1 MASAS
6 LDTRPAP
13 SPTVTNPDLILPYGD
28 ASRDSC
34 PSPDLQPQRPPS
46 PSLLLD
52 KIHSVPLI
60 AQVAERISLNELRQR
75 RSMSP
80 QSPQSFSIRP
90 SLSQLDNISEDE
102 DNFRSQQQLSYM
114 ETTPVTIK
122 EVYSKPRAYGWE
134 TSVMVHGSDSSG
146 SNLSENFENFDM
158 GGIIK
163 EDDSEYERQ
172 KFLDSPS
179 GTGGRQ
185 AWVRRISINGE
196 EDTDAE
202 EWLAEEGGSERDS
215 QSYSA
220 LSKRAEL
227 ILENAKK
234 RLMVLTHPI
243 SY

>member
-1 MASAS
+1 MASAI
-6 LDTRPAP
+6 LDTRPVP

-34 PSPDLQPQRPPS
+34 SSPDLQPQRPPS

-75 RSMSP
+75 RSLSP

-90 SLSQLDNISEDE
+90 SPSQLDNISEDE
-102 DNFRSQQQLSYM
+102 DKFRNQRRLSYI

-122 EVYSKPRAYGWE
+122 EIYSKPRSYGWE
-134 TSVMVHGSDSSG
+134 TGVMVQGSDKSG

-158 GGIIK
+158 GGMQ
-163 EDDSEYERQ
+163 DDDTEYDRQ
-172 KFLDSPS
+172 KLLDSPP
-179 GTGGRQ
+179 GIGGRH

-202 EWLAEEGGSERDS
+202 EWLAEEGSSERDS
-215 QSYSA
+215 QSYST
-220 LSKRAEL
+220 LSKRAEV

-234 RLMVLTHPI
+234 RLMVWAHLLQ
-243 SY
+243 